1 MNVTLSPKHGVNPSM
16 VKCVVCGKEA
26 GILLNGKLKGDVE
39 APKYVITGDLCDD
52 CKTKVDEGYAFII
65 ECRSAKGLEDR
76 TDRYVVIKKE
86 ALQGDTSNVN
96 LMLKDEFE
104 EVFAD
109 VIKANETKAN
119 TENAG

>member
-1 MNVTLSPKHGVNPSM
+1 MSIKLSPKHGVNPSM
-16 VKCVVCGKEA
+16 IKCVVCGDDA
-26 GILLNGKLKGDVE
+26 GILLNGRLKGDAE
-39 APKYVITGDLCDD
+39 APRYVITGELCDE
-52 CKTKVDEGYAFII
+52 CKAKVDEGYAFII
-65 ECRSAKGLEDR
+65 ECRSARGLEDR
-76 TDRYVVIKKE
+76 TGRYVVIKKE

-104 EVFAD
+104 KVFAD

>member
-1 MNVTLSPKHGVNPSM
+1 MSIKLSPKHGVNPSM
-16 VKCVVCGKEA
+16 VKCVVCGKDA
-26 GILLNGKLKGDVE
+26 GILLNGKLKDDAE
-39 APKYVITGDLCDD
+39 APRYVITGELCDE
-52 CKTKVDEGYAFII
+52 CKAKVDKGYAFII

-76 TDRYVVIKKE
+76 TGRYVTIKKE
-86 ALQGDTSNVN
+86 ALQGDASNVN

-104 EVFAD
+104 KVFAD

>member
-16 VKCVVCGKEA
+16 IKCVVCGKEA

-39 APKYVITGDLCDD
+39 APKYVITGDFCDE
-52 CKTKVDEGYAFII
+52 CKAKIDEGYAFII

-76 TDRYVVIKKE
+76 TGKYVVIKKE
-86 ALQGDTSNVN
+86 ALQGDIADVN
-96 LMLKDEFE
+96 LMLKDKFE
-104 EVFAD
+104 EVFTD
-109 VIKANETKAN
+109 IIKANETKAN

>member
-1 MNVTLSPKHGVNPSM
+1 MGIKLSPKHGVNPSM
-16 VKCVVCGKEA
+16 VKCVVCGKDA
-26 GILLNGKLKGDVE
+26 GILLNGKLRGDVE
-39 APKYVITGDLCDD
+39 APRYVITGELCNE
-52 CKTKVDEGYAFII
+52 CKAKVDEGYAFII

-104 EVFAD
+104 KVFAD

-119 TENAG
+119 TENVG